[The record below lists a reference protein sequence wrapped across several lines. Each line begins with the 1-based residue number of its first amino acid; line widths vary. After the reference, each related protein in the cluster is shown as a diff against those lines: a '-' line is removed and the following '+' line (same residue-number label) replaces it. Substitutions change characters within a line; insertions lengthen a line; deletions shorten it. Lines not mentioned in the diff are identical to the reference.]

1 MFDQFTLGIEE
12 EFQIVDPVTR
22 ELKSHVSEI
31 LEEGKLL
38 LGEKIKPEM
47 IQSMIEVGTEAPDF
61 TLNDQNNEQVKLS
74 LESGQRARP
83 RPS

>member
-31 LEEGKLL
+31 LDEGKLL
-38 LGEKIKPEM
+38 
-47 IQSMIEVGTEAPDF
+47 S
-61 TLNDQNNEQVKLS
+61 
-74 LESGQRARP
+74 ARRSNP
-83 RPS
+83 K